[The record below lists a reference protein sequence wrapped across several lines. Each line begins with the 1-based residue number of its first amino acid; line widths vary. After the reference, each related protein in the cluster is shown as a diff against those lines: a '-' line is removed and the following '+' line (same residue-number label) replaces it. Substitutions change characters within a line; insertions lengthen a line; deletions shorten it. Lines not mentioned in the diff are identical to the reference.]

1 MSEYSKESVKN
12 KDVQEHIEHTVDHH
26 ELSSIEDT
34 DTSRAAWLIAI
45 TVSMG
50 GFLFGITCNEIT
62 NSRAPL
68 TMSRL

>member
-34 DTSRAAWLIAI
+34 DTWLIAI

>member
-50 GFLFGITCNEIT
+50 GFLFGTLAT
-62 NSRAPL
+62 RSRILEPPL